1 MEIVLFATGSPILV
15 DVEESLARAS
25 LRLRAGIRNRDGT
38 DYLTAPT
45 PLLRSTDLDPAILET
60 PFLIPLFGSANRRL
74 AAHEAKALG
83 LDRPY
88 SLIDPT
94 AIVPRRLTFGPGSYV
109 NAGCTLGAGSVFG
122 AFVFVNRGTTIG
134 HHAEIGDFVSIG
146 PGVVVAGQTRLPFT
160 SSVTVNDT
168 GAEMTG
174 ASLTGVIVIV
184 LAADEKRIPVP
195 LDSAIVVVRAREAV
209 LLAAGV

>member
-146 PGVVVAGQTRLPFT
+146 PGVVVAGQVKIGPGTIIGAGATILPSIAIGANAT
-160 SSVTVNDT
+160 IGAGSVVTHDVPPGTTVAGNP
-168 GAEMTG
+168 A
-174 ASLTGVIVIV
+174 
-184 LAADEKRIPVP
+184 
-195 LDSAIVVVRAREAV
+195 RARTGGATR
-209 LLAAGV
+209 